1 MASESNADVAQEVT
15 ITLLRVINKIAQGRR
30 TTRDYG
36 PQVSMTLVEAE
47 MCLLISNQPGVTGA
61 ELSEELG
68 VSRSATSQVITKLK
82 SKGFVT
88 EVHDFGDAKRKQLF
102 VSELGQQ
109 AAEIAQGYAGKM
121 TQELYGAT
129 SRKELES
136 YRRFVTKL
144 EDFHDGVRKQWNSP
158 AD

>member
-1 MASESNADVAQEVT
+1 MASESNADVAHDIT

-36 PQVSMTLVEAE
+36 SQVSMTLVEAE

-82 SKGFVT
+82 NKGFVT
-88 EVHDFGDAKRKQLF
+88 ELHDTTDAKRKQLF
-102 VSELGQQ
+102 VSDLGQQ
-109 AAEIAQGYAGKM
+109 AAEIARGYAVKM
-121 TQELYGAT
+121 TRELYGT
-129 SRKELES
+129 SRAELES

-144 EDFHDGVRKQWNSP
+144 EGFHDGVRKQWESP
-158 AD
+158 EV